1 MLAHRPYART
11 RMKLRLTLLC
21 CIALLSGC
29 ATTRSVV
36 YETPAEAAQAAA
48 DRYEAVAGREAAVID
63 PLRAAAPAAIAEIL
77 AGKTPAA
84 DQELLSPQGY
94 VLIGNSRHRS
104 DDAAAREWIATQGRT
119 VGADK
124 IRLYTDAAAADP
136 LSAAYFVRLR
146 LVFGASFRDLNA
158 QEKKQ
163 FGAGV
168 RLGEIVGDSPA
179 SRANLR
185 SNDVIRAIDGQPV
198 DGRSGFQT
206 LLKQRMG
213 KTVNLSITRNGEALQ
228 RKVQL
233 GRSFGS
239 D

>member
-1 MLAHRPYART
+1 
-11 RMKLRLTLLC
+11 MKFRLLLLC
-21 CIALLSGC
+21 CIALLSAC

-36 YETPAEAAQAAA
+36 YDTPSHPPAPAS
-48 DRYEAVAGREAAVID
+48 DRYEAIAGREPAVID
-63 PLRAAAPAAIAEIL
+63 PLRAAAPAAAAEIL

-84 DQELLSPQGY
+84 DQELLTPQGY
-94 VLIGNSRHRS
+94 VLIGNSYHLS
-104 DDAAAREWIATQGRT
+104 DDAAARDWISAQGQQ

-124 IRLYTDAAAADP
+124 IRLYPNLVAGQALA
-136 LSAAYFVRLR
+136 AAYFVRLR
-146 LVFGASFRDLNA
+146 LVFGASFRDLNSK
-158 QEKKQ
+158 EKQQ
-163 FGAGV
+163 FGDGI
-168 RLGEIVGDSPA
+168 RLGEIVGESPA

-198 DGRSGFQT
+198 SGRSAFQA

-213 KTVNLSITRNGEALQ
+213 KVVTLSITRNGEALQ